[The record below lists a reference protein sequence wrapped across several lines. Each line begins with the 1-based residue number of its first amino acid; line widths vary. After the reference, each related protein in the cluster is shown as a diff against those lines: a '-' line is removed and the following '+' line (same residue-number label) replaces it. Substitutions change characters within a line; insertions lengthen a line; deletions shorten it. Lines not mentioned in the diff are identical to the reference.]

1 MNKKEGIFYGWWIVL
16 CCFLIMSIIYAPII
30 NLISLY
36 AKPVSTDLGVKM
48 PEYTYYFTIMSI
60 TSLVALPFVGQML
73 KKFNN
78 KTIIILGIIMCGISF
93 IGFSMA
99 KDLKHF
105 YALAV
110 VQGIGFVAACL
121 IPPSLLVT
129 NWFNEKRGLA
139 LGLVM
144 SGSGAGGAVLSVFIT
159 QLIASNGWRTAYTVT
174 GCMILLMIPLIL
186 FVVKLK
192 PSDIG
197 LEPLGKVLVRGEAKG
212 LTQKESM
219 ATISF
224 WLFFIAI
231 IVTAI
236 LVNGLQMYLIPYLT
250 ELKYTPQ
257 NAALILSV
265 SMVSL
270 ALAKIVI
277 GRTYDRL
284 GITPTIWIVGICTLL
299 ALISFKCASIK
310 ALGVAGALL
319 MGIAGTHMIVT
330 ISYLTALFFGDKD
343 FGSKYSIMSIAAGL
357 GAALAPIVSG
367 IIYNNSKNFST
378 LIYIFMGLAIVACIL
393 YLVSSSLRPKYNT
406 VNTESQAL

>member
-1 MNKKEGIFYGWWIVL
+1 MNKKEGIFYGWWIVI

-30 NLISLY
+30 NLISVY

-48 PEYTYYFTIMSI
+48 PTYTYYFTIMSL
-60 TSLVALPFVGQML
+60 TSLVALPFVGQMM

-78 KTIIILGIIMCGISF
+78 KIIIILGILMCGTSF

-99 KDLKHF
+99 NDLKHF

-110 VQGIGFVAACL
+110 VQGIGFTTACL

-144 SGSGAGGAVLSVFIT
+144 SGSGIGGAVLSIFMT
-159 QLIASNGWRTAYTVT
+159 QLIVSHSWRTAYMVT
-174 GCMILLMIPLIL
+174 GCMILLMIPLVV
-186 FVVKLK
+186 FVIKLK

-197 LEPLGKVLVRGEAKG
+197 LEPLGQVLVRGEAKG

-224 WLFFIAI
+224 WLLFIAI

-236 LVNGLQMYLIPYLT
+236 FINGFSMYSIPYLT
-250 ELKYTPQ
+250 GLKYTPQ

-265 SMVSL
+265 SMISL

-299 ALISFKCASIK
+299 ALISYKCASIK
-310 ALGVAGALL
+310 VFGVAGAML
-319 MGIAGTHMIVT
+319 MGVAGTHMTVT
-330 ISYLTALFFGDKD
+330 ISYLTASFFGDKD
-343 FGSKYSIMSIAAGL
+343 FGAKYSVMSIAAGL
-357 GAALAPIVSG
+357 GATLAPIVSG
-367 IIYNNSKNFST
+367 MIYNNSKNFST
-378 LIYIFMGLAIVACIL
+378 LIYIFMGFAIVAFIL
-393 YLVSSSLRPKYNT
+393 YLVSNSLRPKYNT
-406 VNTESQAL
+406 VNIESQKK